1 MPEGGSISISV
12 MLDEVTGA
20 QGEPTCLKPGRYA
33 RIAATDIGVGMD
45 EATLR
50 RATDAF
56 FTTKPPGQG
65 TGLGLAS
72 VRAFAEG
79 SGGELRIESRG
90 RNRGTTVTR
99 LSTNLP
105 DAGGGF
111 RRVRRGQWA
120 AGIDETHHAA
130 ANR

>member
-1 MPEGGSISISV
+1 
-12 MLDEVTGA
+12 
-20 QGEPTCLKPGRYA
+20 
-33 RIAATDIGVGMD
+33 MD

-79 SGGELRIESRG
+79 SGGELQMESRG
-90 RNRGTTVTR
+90 RNRGTTVTIW
-99 LSTNLP
+99 LP
-105 DAGGGF
+105 EASANDGADDSQDAATA
-111 RRVRRGQWA
+111 Q
-120 AGIDETHHAA
+120 GIRSH
-130 ANR
+130 